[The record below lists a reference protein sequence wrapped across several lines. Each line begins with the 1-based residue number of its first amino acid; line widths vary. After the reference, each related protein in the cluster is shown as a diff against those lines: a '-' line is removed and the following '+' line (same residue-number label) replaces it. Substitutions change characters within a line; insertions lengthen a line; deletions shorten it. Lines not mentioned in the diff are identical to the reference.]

1 MSSYAKSGIAFY
13 VFEGDRAWKR
23 RQRRLPLRFALRH
36 LLAILL
42 LCFIFING
50 INTHESSRKFDMT
63 LMVISLALIGPQHFT
78 RNQAIHTRKTFKLRS
93 FWVTNQQISLHLNSR
108 SH

>member
-1 MSSYAKSGIAFY
+1 MSSHIKSDVTFN

-36 LLAILL
+36 LLVILL
-42 LCFIFING
+42 LSFLKLINA
-50 INTHESSRKFDMT
+50 HEPPRKLNMT
-63 LMVISLALIGPQHFT
+63 FMVISLAFISPKHFA
-78 RNQAIHTRKTFKLRS
+78 RNQAIHARKTLELCG
-93 FWVTNQQISLHLNSR
+93 FWVTNQQIRLHLNSR